1 MPDDNTPGYDFLT
14 LTKSQWRHLRRI
26 ERDHGIPWS
35 AQIRKLV
42 KDDMDG
48 KGIPSS
54 GKVPRAS
61 FTEKRVFEAV
71 KRIEAIFLKLE
82 TGKIRL
88 PAAPQSGDFSGA
100 FEESEQVKP
109 SELKEVIIDPN
120 LLSDGSTTGGVK
132 NDLMT
137 ELRAK
142 LGLPPLERKAKAN
155 IQFGS
160 HIQIVDAPSP
170 PPPSSAED

>member
-1 MPDDNTPGYDFLT
+1 MPHDDTPGYDFLT

-54 GKVPRAS
+54 GKVPKTTL
-61 FTEKRVFEAV
+61 TEERVINAV

-88 PAAPQSGDFSGA
+88 PAAPQSGDFTA
-100 FEESEQVKP
+100 VFDEEPMLKP
-109 SELKEVIIDPN
+109 SELEEVKIDPN
-120 LLSDGSTTGGVK
+120 LLSDGSTTGAIK
-132 NDLMT
+132 TDLMT
-137 ELRAK
+137 ELRVK
-142 LGLPPLERKAKAN
+142 LKLPPLERKAKPD

-160 HIQIVDAPSP
+160 HIQVVDA